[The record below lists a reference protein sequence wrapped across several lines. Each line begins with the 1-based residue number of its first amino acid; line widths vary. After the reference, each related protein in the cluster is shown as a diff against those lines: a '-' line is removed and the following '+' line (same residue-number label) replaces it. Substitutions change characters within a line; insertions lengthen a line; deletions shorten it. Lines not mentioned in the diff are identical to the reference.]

1 MLCTI
6 SRKNEFTIKGFFN
19 KREQI
24 HRKLHICSHL
34 LTESFIY
41 CAVILANVNDF
52 PVYYTVFKTTYSGVK
67 TKKLTSN
74 FPTRI
79 FWHVKGMNIPSQK
92 MPGYKYPPCPEQG
105 FYDLTKA
112 RYGWISHSHVS
123 CESHAVE
130 SGLLAEIKQNINIL
144 IDFEISHLKN
154 QSLWIN

>member
-1 MLCTI
+1 MIYYLMLCTI

-52 PVYYTVFKTTYSGVK
+52 PVYYTVFKTTYSEVK
-67 TKKLTSN
+67 TQKLTSN

-92 MPGYKYPPCPEQG
+92 MPGYKHGGVRNRVFMTSQRLDMAE
-105 FYDLTKA
+105 
-112 RYGWISHSHVS
+112 
-123 CESHAVE
+123 
-130 SGLLAEIKQNINIL
+130 LATVMYLVNRMP
-144 IDFEISHLKN
+144 
-154 QSLWIN
+154 

>member
-52 PVYYTVFKTTYSGVK
+52 PVYYTVFKTTYSEVK
-67 TKKLTSN
+67 TQKLTSN

-92 MPGYKYPPCPEQG
+92 MPGYEHG
-105 FYDLTKA
+105 GVRNMVFMTSRRLDMA
-112 RYGWISHSHVS
+112 
-123 CESHAVE
+123 E
-130 SGLLAEIKQNINIL
+130 LATVMYLVNRMP
-144 IDFEISHLKN
+144 
-154 QSLWIN
+154 